1 MDDET
6 EIEVSPA
13 QKAVQYA
20 LNGDATNFKNE
31 VDAMLYTKVAD
42 AIAVKQHDIASSMFG
57 DETIGDVADEPIGG
71 EDEDEDLDDD
81 IELEPEVEDSEEPET
96 EEESDEEL

>member
-20 LNGDATNFKNE
+20 MNGDASNFKNE

-71 EDEDEDLDDD
+71 EDEDDD

>member
-20 LNGDATNFKNE
+20 MNGDASNFKNE

-71 EDEDEDLDDD
+71 EDEDND